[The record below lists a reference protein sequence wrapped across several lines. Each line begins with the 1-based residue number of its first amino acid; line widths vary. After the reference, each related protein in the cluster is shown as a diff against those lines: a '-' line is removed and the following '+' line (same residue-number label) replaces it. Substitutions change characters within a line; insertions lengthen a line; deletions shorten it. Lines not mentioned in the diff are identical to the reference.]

1 MSISNAFG
9 AKEIDGTIDLV
20 SKTIYQPNVLSAIDW
35 IDKNYILECGILCD
49 QPTIGCKLWSID
61 PHNQIGGLTDG
72 SPTDASQ
79 VKLIWAP
86 AENPMVSNVAVTLD
100 GVTIVGWLNAASI
113 APISATKDRLK
124 ITHEDGTDTITME
137 VLDGT
142 VITKALVIAKPEKYS
157 VTPHLIVNA
166 LNDKGELEGFSMPLK
181 ATKAWY
187 QVNPYNPNAFMIGAS
202 DDSTRATATANFTQ
216 PWRLKNVSR
225 VNDTSNYLEMI
236 GGENLP
242 VLPTMG
248 EVKLGT
254 IQTITQFTIPMD
266 GDFTKIFSV
275 AVPMDAP
282 LVWENRS
289 SCPQGL
295 TGRCGN
301 ISAVINGVTHYANVS
316 LLESLKP
323 SQLQIMQPI
332 GHDGFL
338 YIPAAQPTDEILVM
352 RAGVQPQRVADLT
365 HLGLLAFILTI
376 VAIAR
381 KAIRRSHKFLTI
393 MITAALVS
401 ANLAQSQTPGH
412 ALVSLSTQGTVG
424 TLTVAGDPNTLQQAF
439 IPPLSAPPSGAGTW
453 FVDPRC
459 VSPPAPP
466 APRCGTVQNG
476 NSYLH
481 FGYVELG
488 GPNLSKD
495 ANDIWILDSAVT
507 SVTVQYVWNT
517 PMPTPTPTWM
527 ATATPTWTS
536 TQPPAATRTPTAPPD
551 TETPTSTSTPTKTT
565 TNTTTPT
572 HTPTWMATNTPTS
585 VSTTTPTPSFSCPAV
600 EISVSLMQN
609 GSQGTLV
616 LMGTETELMH
626 AWMSP
631 TSQVPADNQVVWYED
646 PSCTTPVAC
655 GNPYTTLTGSTNYLN
670 LSHANSADTAQLTV
684 NEATGDIAIVAPDIT
699 SISSVHITVCEVAT
713 PTATPTTI
721 ATATKT
727 KTMTP
732 MPATWTPTR
741 TPTTQPPTA
750 TRTPTRMPRTA
761 TPTRTSTQMASATA
775 TPTRTKTQTPTQTR
789 TPTPK
794 PACTYEWP

>member
-1 MSISNAFG
+1 MRFFAVTFVVLFMSISNAFG
-9 AKEIDGTIDLV
+9 AKEIEGTIDLS
-20 SKTIYQPNVLSAIDW
+20 SKIIHQPSISLGADW
-35 IDKNYILECGILCD
+35 VKTPYVLECGIPCD
-49 QPTIGCKLWSID
+49 RPIIGCKLWSTD
-61 PHNQIGGLTDG
+61 THNQIGGLTE
-72 SPTDASQ
+72 SWPTDANE
-79 VKLIWAP
+79 VILIWAP
-86 AENPMVSNVAVTLD
+86 SANPMISNVGVTLD
-100 GVTIVGWLNAASI
+100 GSTIISWLNVAAIAVKSSTPDTLAIDIVGNSI
-113 APISATKDRLK
+113 VMQVRGGAVVSETLI
-124 ITHEDGTDTITME
+124 
-137 VLDGT
+137 V
-142 VITKALVIAKPEKYS
+142 AKSEQHAVSPD
-157 VTPHLIVNA
+157 LIVNA
-166 LNDKGELEGFSMPLK
+166 LNDNGVLEGFSLPLK

-187 QVNPYNPNAFMIGAS
+187 QVNPAMPNAFMIGAS
-202 DDSTRATATANFTQ
+202 DGSTSTVSTANFSQ
-216 PWRLKNVSR
+216 PWRLSGVSR
-225 VNDTSNYLEMI
+225 VSSTSAYAHMTSY
-236 GGENLP
+236 ENLP

-301 ISAVINGVTHYANVS
+301 ISAVINGVTHNANVS

-323 SQLQIMQPI
+323 SQLQIMQPT

-338 YIPAAQPTDEILVM
+338 YIPAAQAADEILVM

-381 KAIRRSHKFLTI
+381 KAIRRSHKFLTV

-412 ALVSLSTQGTVG
+412 VLVSLSTQGTVG

-439 IPPLSAPPSGAGTW
+439 LPPLAAPPSGPGTW
-453 FVDPRC
+453 YSDPQC
-459 VSPPAPP
+459 ASPPAPP
-466 APRCGTVQNG
+466 APRCGNAKSG
-476 NSYLH
+476 NSYLN
-481 FGYVELG
+481 FGFVDLG
-488 GPNLSKD
+488 GTNLYKD
-495 ANDIWILDSAVT
+495 SLDIWILDSAVT
-507 SVTVQYVWNT
+507 SVNVVYLWTST
-517 PMPTPTPTWM
+517 TPTPTWIPSS
-527 ATATPTWTS
+527 TPTWTW
-536 TQPPAATRTPTAPPD
+536 TPQATMTA
-551 TETPTSTSTPTKTT
+551 TKTA

-600 EISVSLMQN
+600 EISVGLMEN

-631 TSQVPADNQVVWYED
+631 ISQVPADNQVIWYED
-646 PSCTTPVAC
+646 PSCTTPAAC
-655 GNPYTTLTGSTNYLN
+655 GNPYTNITGSTNYLD
-670 LSHANSADTAQLTV
+670 LSHANSANTAQLTI
-684 NEATGDIAIVAPDIT
+684 NEATGDIAIVAPDVT
-699 SISSVHITVCEVAT
+699 SISGVHIAVCEVAT
-713 PTATPTTI
+713 PTATPTAI

-761 TPTRTSTQMASATA
+761 TPTRTPTRMASATV